1 MVLFTTMNLMLRIF
15 PVLSFVL
22 IFFLIFLGVEN
33 LTADFRNSNQSE
45 PEVTKFDLDEKSID
59 FSDKSPEIKEFEN
72 LDNVSIKKKEK
83 EFETQKLQKISETKD
98 KLEQDIDG
106 IAVAVLGR
114 PNVGKSTLINRILG
128 EERVLS
134 VDLPGTTRDTIF
146 IPFEREGQRYTLI
159 DTAGIRRKRSVN
171 EKIEKFSIIKAISA
185 LEDSQVV
192 ILVLDAHEGVTEQDA
207 TLLGMIADK
216 GRSLLIAINN

>member
-59 FSDKSPEIKEFEN
+59 FSDKSPDIKEFEN
-72 LDNVSIKKKEK
+72 LDNVSIKKNEK

-98 KLEQDIDG
+98 KLDKKDLAESEISLDTESNSKTTPPTKDKKTKNDKETI
-106 IAVAVLGR
+106 
-114 PNVGKSTLINRILG
+114 PNGYRIQFGAFAKKKNAMEFKKKIENKLVKNFAFIELSVSYDNKKNFFRILSFV
-128 EERVLS
+128 ENEDIADQICEFS
-134 VDLPGTTRDTIF
+134 
-146 IPFEREGQRYTLI
+146 
-159 DTAGIRRKRSVN
+159 KN
-171 EKIEKFSIIKAISA
+171 EKIGC
-185 LEDSQVV
+185 L
-192 ILVLDAHEGVTEQDA
+192 A
-207 TLLGMIADK
+207 TK
-216 GRSLLIAINN
+216 K

>member
-45 PEVTKFDLDEKSID
+45 PEVTKFDLDEKSIG

-72 LDNVSIKKKEK
+72 LDNVSIKKNEK

-98 KLEQDIDG
+98 KLDKKDLAESEISLDTESNSKTTPPTKDKKTKNDKETISNGYRIQFGAFAKKKNAMEFKKKIENKLVKNFAFIELSVSYD
-106 IAVAVLGR
+106 
-114 PNVGKSTLINRILG
+114 NKKNFFRILSFV
-128 EERVLS
+128 ENEDIADQICEFS
-134 VDLPGTTRDTIF
+134 
-146 IPFEREGQRYTLI
+146 
-159 DTAGIRRKRSVN
+159 KN
-171 EKIEKFSIIKAISA
+171 EKIGC
-185 LEDSQVV
+185 L
-192 ILVLDAHEGVTEQDA
+192 A
-207 TLLGMIADK
+207 TK
-216 GRSLLIAINN
+216 K

>member
-1 MVLFTTMNLMLRIF
+1 MLRIF

-72 LDNVSIKKKEK
+72 LDNVSIKKNEK

-98 KLEQDIDG
+98 KLDKKDLAESEISLDTESNSKTTPPTKDKKTKNDKETISNGYRIQFGAFAKKKNAMEFKKKIENKLVKNFAFIELSVSYD
-106 IAVAVLGR
+106 
-114 PNVGKSTLINRILG
+114 NKKNFFRILSFV
-128 EERVLS
+128 ENEDIADQICEFS
-134 VDLPGTTRDTIF
+134 
-146 IPFEREGQRYTLI
+146 
-159 DTAGIRRKRSVN
+159 KN
-171 EKIEKFSIIKAISA
+171 EKIGC
-185 LEDSQVV
+185 L
-192 ILVLDAHEGVTEQDA
+192 A
-207 TLLGMIADK
+207 TK
-216 GRSLLIAINN
+216 K